1 MPRCFLKSVRSQRG
15 SFIHETGIFS
25 VETLVETKPTR
36 IPKMSTKRHKTLLK
50 TNETLYHDKVPIS
63 TRFYLQLLKKSQFLP
78 NFIETEAYEYASES
92 ERANNSPEL
101 HTKKNFVKKEVERA
115 SYNLRSNEARTERK
129 VFVKKTRARKKVT
142 EKQNT
147 VSESK
152 LVKKKFKMPL
162 APIIEEIR
170 NREPLRT
177 VNKGGWEIDKIAEK
191 LKSLMRTSSEHMLHQ
206 ELLSCTEAFRND
218 AKENEE
224 KGSDVNGNV
233 AQEKG
238 PTPLVSPA
246 GRVRGGHACPY
257 CGKRF
262 DRPWVLKGHLRL
274 HTGERPFPCPHK
286 HCPRTFADRS
296 NLRAHQR
303 TRGHHSWQ
311 WRCAECGK
319 AFSQGRYLDRHRA
332 DACWKYKMHQKNST
346 KNADLKNADPP
357 IPMYGSVF
365 RHGTFDPKPL
375 QSNQDF
381 QSNQDIQSQSSMDS
395 QQSMELKS
403 KENLGQGTEL
413 YKALSNFEVNGLLKV
428 KNFGQDFFKCKTKVS
443 ISKVQNNLDFEE
455 SSLKLE
461 LCKPKLD
468 LKFQGQKLACSSM
481 EIKEECDEPMD
492 LCIRR
497 NVN

>member
-1 MPRCFLKSVRSQRG
+1 MPRCFLRSVRSQGG
-15 SFIHETGIFS
+15 SFIHETGRFP

-36 IPKMSTKRHKTLLK
+36 MLKMSTKRHKTLLK

-92 ERANNSPEL
+92 ERATHSPEL

-129 VFVKKTRARKKVT
+129 VFVKKTRARKKVAET
-142 EKQNT
+142 QS
-147 VSESK
+147 VSETK
-152 LVKKKFKMPL
+152 AVKKKFKMPL

-206 ELLSCTEAFRND
+206 ELLSCTEAFRNE
-218 AKENEE
+218 ANENEG
-224 KGSDVNGNV
+224 KGN
-233 AQEKG
+233 E
-238 PTPLVSPA
+238 VS
-246 GRVRGGHACPY
+246 RSRGGHACPY

-303 TRGHHSWQ
+303 TRGHHTWQ

-332 DACWKYKMHQKNST
+332 DACWKYK
-346 KNADLKNADPP
+346 
-357 IPMYGSVF
+357 
-365 RHGTFDPKPL
+365 
-375 QSNQDF
+375 
-381 QSNQDIQSQSSMDS
+381 
-395 QQSMELKS
+395 
-403 KENLGQGTEL
+403 
-413 YKALSNFEVNGLLKV
+413 
-428 KNFGQDFFKCKTKVS
+428 
-443 ISKVQNNLDFEE
+443 
-455 SSLKLE
+455 
-461 LCKPKLD
+461 
-468 LKFQGQKLACSSM
+468 
-481 EIKEECDEPMD
+481 
-492 LCIRR
+492 
-497 NVN
+497 